1 MDGKHKDPAPGPGA
15 RLGTAWRGIVPIG
28 VASLVALAIGGGVDI
43 VHQHQKSGEKER
55 SAQPAAERDRTGPRH
70 VVAIREPGG
79 ALVVR
84 DVRTGRD
91 VGLPVAA
98 PAAQRFQR
106 VAAAGDGSFVV
117 ASAASGQVT
126 FQRLRL
132 NEDGVP
138 EKLAALPKAAVKGAS
153 TSWSDMAVAPDG
165 DRIAYVTYR
174 AGGLGRLE
182 VVSARTGQRKTWTTK
197 TPARVSSLSWAGST
211 LSFVW
216 SPTRKVGGRIVHQVR
231 TLDTAA
237 APGDLKASKPVLKL
251 PEGSSGAAV
260 LGRDGRTV
268 VAGLAQNA
276 QITLQAYAIGTGRPG
291 GVLWQEKATGQV
303 MRVVADHAGEHLLV
317 LASDGRLHTDG
328 APPVPAAD
336 LVDAAW

>member
-1 MDGKHKDPAPGPGA
+1 MDGKHKDPAPGGGLGA
-15 RLGTAWRGIVPIG
+15 AWRGIVPIG
-28 VASLVALAIGGGVDI
+28 VASFVALAIGGGVDI
-43 VHQHQKSGEKER
+43 VHRHQKSGEKER
-55 SAQPAAERDRTGPRH
+55 SAQPAAERDETGPRH
-70 VVAIREPGG
+70 VVAIRGAGG

-84 DVRTGRD
+84 DVRSGRD

-98 PAAQRFQR
+98 PRAQRFQR

-117 ASAASGQVT
+117 AAAASGQVT

-132 NEDGVP
+132 NEDGGP
-138 EKLAALPKAAVKGAS
+138 EELAALPKAAVTGAS
-153 TSWSDMAVAPDG
+153 TAWSDMAVAPDG
-165 DRIAYVTYR
+165 DRIAYVTYQS
-174 AGGLGRLE
+174 GGIGRLE
-182 VVSARTGQRKTWTTK
+182 VVSAQTGQRKAWTTK
-197 TPARVSSLSWAGST
+197 TPARVSSLSWAGAT

-237 APGDLKASKPVLKL
+237 APGDLKTSKPVLKL

-260 LGRDGRTV
+260 LGRDGRTI

-276 QITLQAYAIGTGRPG
+276 QITLQAFAIDTGRPG
-291 GVLWQEKATGQV
+291 GVLWRQKGAGQV
-303 MRVVADHAGEHLLV
+303 TRVSADHAGEHLLV
-317 LASDGRLHTDG
+317 LASDGRLHMDG
-328 APPVPAAD
+328 AQPMPADD